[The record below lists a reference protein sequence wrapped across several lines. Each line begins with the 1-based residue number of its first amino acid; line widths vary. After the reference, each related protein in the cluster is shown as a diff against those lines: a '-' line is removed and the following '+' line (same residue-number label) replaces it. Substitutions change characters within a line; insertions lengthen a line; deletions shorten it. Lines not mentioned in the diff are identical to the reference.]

1 MSPYVSNTM
10 CWSQCDLSS
19 GIDLKTRVFYF
30 PSSHFLIVI
39 YMYTVLKTVLNLN
52 NLFKKKIFSSS
63 GPGKVHPGAWTE
75 QSQVVVETVTKSTTT
90 QNYSALQQTAGS
102 DASKV
107 VTQGVGLKRAFSQ
120 KEQTFQVDASK
131 AGKWCS

>member
-1 MSPYVSNTM
+1 
-10 CWSQCDLSS
+10 
-19 GIDLKTRVFYF
+19 
-30 PSSHFLIVI
+30 
-39 YMYTVLKTVLNLN
+39 MYYNEFDFVVT
-52 NLFKKKIFSSS
+52 

-90 QNYSALQQTAGS
+90 QNYSALQQRPES

-107 VTQGVGLKRAFSQ
+107 VTRGAGLNRAFPQ

-131 AGKWCS
+131 AGKYSDTLRYENIFRVCIE